1 MQTQQKQVITAND
14 RFNYGGRLY
23 VRAGTVTLYV
33 STHFYM
39 FEIDLQYASL
49 LSDLGVYALHP
60 GAEAAPAV
68 LLEALVD
75 VGAVEAVAGVARG
88 AGAALEGT
96 GGVDALEGV

>member
-1 MQTQQKQVITAND
+1 MI
-14 RFNYGGRLY
+14 
-23 VRAGTVTLYV
+23 
-33 STHFYM
+33 
-39 FEIDLQYASL
+39 YASL

-88 AGAALEGT
+88 AGAALEGA
-96 GGVDALEGV
+96 GGIDALEKGLIQNSNKKKRQKN